1 MPYLVLTY
9 MHPFLAT
16 TVVMSRTHTCFAF
29 VRARTHT
36 CHLDHK
42 KGLWEA
48 YIADGCTRSDELKL
62 RQPGDYCN
70 CLMKLTV
77 GALCVSLV
85 LLGVGWVT
93 LFSCLFVCSNFF
105 QFYFLFSLAYSF
117 FVSLFFFFAIIFS
130 TCGLCGVCGLR
141 DVCVMLV
148 VLVVHVVCVICVVCV
163 SCWWCLM
170 WVLCSACGV

>member
-1 MPYLVLTY
+1 
-9 MHPFLAT
+9 MHPFLAK
-16 TVVMSRTHTCFAF
+16 TVVMLQTHTCYAF

-36 CHLDHK
+36 RHLDHEN
-42 KGLWEA
+42 GLWAA
-48 YIADGCTRSDELKL
+48 YIADGCTRSGDLIL
-62 RQPGDYCN
+62 RQPDDANDCF
-70 CLMKLTV
+70 MDLTV

-117 FVSLFFFFAIIFS
+117 FVSLFVFVTIIFS

-141 DVCVMLV
+141 VVCVMLV
-148 VLVVHVVCVICVVCV
+148 MLVVHVVCVVCVVCV
-163 SCWWCLM
+163 SCLWCLM
-170 WVLCSACGV
+170 CVLCRACGV